1 MHPSIWDTATGVVTE
16 VPGLVDPESRSQ
28 STSPITPAAPGA
40 LTVTLP
46 SNPALAPPGWYLV
59 VVVDTDGIPSTG
71 QWLHLNPDAPAP
83 V

>member
-1 MHPSIWDTATGVVTE
+1 MRQE
-16 VPGLVDPESRSQ
+16 
-28 STSPITPAAPGA
+28 PAADRPADHPVRARRPRRHAALEPG
-40 LTVTLP
+40 P
-46 SNPALAPPGWYLV
+46 APPGWYLV

>member
-1 MHPSIWDTATGVVTE
+1 MIGCVAGQF
-16 VPGLVDPESRSQ
+16 VPIPDWFSCDKNQRLIDL
-28 STSPITPAAPGA
+28 PITPSAPGA
-40 LTVTLP
+40 LAVTLP
-46 SNPALAPPGWYLV
+46 SNPGPAPPGWYLV